1 MKWIEYNSAS
11 SLYERSC
18 FLLKKI
24 RLCLISEEDL
34 LNCANFSYVINTD
47 LIEALNLINRY
58 FQNILNRYIEHN
70 FFVKMSDRKYIKCRK
85 KALSSIILQ
94 RAIAF
99 DNYNVCQEEF
109 GFKMNS
115 VKDEDYCLS
124 TCKNNDSK

>member
-1 MKWIEYNSAS
+1 
-11 SLYERSC
+11 
-18 FLLKKI
+18 
-24 RLCLISEEDL
+24 
-34 LNCANFSYVINTD
+34 
-47 LIEALNLINRY
+47 
-58 FQNILNRYIEHN
+58 
-70 FFVKMSDRKYIKCRK
+70 MSDRKYIKCRK